1 MNRTDEDLETRARGD
16 RSCSS
21 DPTSGREP
29 SVDEDQELQVGGP
42 QALSPSEISGQRGRF
57 DQIAAATV
65 HAVSRGPFFLGC
77 VAGVMVWVALGVLV
91 GFSDTWL
98 AAGSAVMSVVIV
110 MLVAV
115 LENAQ
120 RRSDQ
125 AIQRKLNAI
134 VDALAEFMRDTQVG
148 DQQVHELRTAVG
160 IEQRESTDEGQ

>member
-1 MNRTDEDLETRARGD
+1 M
-16 RSCSS
+16 
-21 DPTSGREP
+21 
-29 SVDEDQELQVGGP
+29 DEDQALQAGGS

-57 DQIAAATV
+57 DQIAASTV
-65 HAVSRGPFFLGC
+65 HAVSRGPFFAGC
-77 VAGVMVWVALGVLV
+77 VVGVMIWVALGVLL

-98 AAGSAVMSVVIV
+98 AAGSAIMSVVIV

-134 VDALAEFMRDTQVG
+134 VDALAEFMRETHVD
-148 DQQVHELRTAVG
+148 DQQVHELRAAVG
-160 IEQRESTDEGQ
+160 IEHRESTGEGQ

>member
-1 MNRTDEDLETRARGD
+1 
-16 RSCSS
+16 
-21 DPTSGREP
+21 
-29 SVDEDQELQVGGP
+29 VDEDQELQVGGP
-42 QALSPSEISGQRGRF
+42 QALSPSKISGRRGRF

-65 HAVSRGPFFLGC
+65 HAVSRGPFFSGC
-77 VAGVMVWVALGVLV
+77 VTGVVIWLALGVLT
-91 GFSDTWL
+91 GFSETWL

-134 VDALAEFMRDTQVG
+134 ADALADFMCETNVD
-148 DQQVHELRTAVG
+148 DQQVDELRAAVG
-160 IEQRESTDEGQ
+160 IEHRESTGAAR